1 MYNRARTSH
10 QSFRSYTTKVTK
22 ISEKKLNLSLKLD
35 IICSKFESQTYENS
49 DNFFS
54 FSPEEIQQIIIDFDE
69 DGNEVIDFQEFLK
82 MMKFHTQ
89 NNKEKPDEE
98 LRNAIK

>member
-1 MYNRARTSH
+1 M
-10 QSFRSYTTKVTK
+10 V
-22 ISEKKLNLSLKLD
+22 
-35 IICSKFESQTYENS
+35 
-49 DNFFS
+49 NFFS